1 MLYLATV
8 STPRS
13 IVIDD
18 PKQSVDSVGVLKGCI
33 QDAFAWNTKN
43 MLKCNLGK
51 SEILRFTSG
60 FSKQPRVYETL
71 SLPNTEVEVKKKAK
85 NLGVIQPCLSLN
97 ISTKFARKPVMP

>member
-33 QDAFAWNTKN
+33 HDAFAWNTKN

-51 SEILRFTSG
+51 KWNITFH
-60 FSKQPRVYETL
+60 V
-71 SLPNTEVEVKKKAK
+71 
-85 NLGVIQPCLSLN
+85 GVQQA
-97 ISTKFARKPVMP
+97 T